1 MEYNSQKRIN
11 NKCFNTWKM
20 LGLTPKRNISYNCKW
35 RSHGAKIQT
44 FMRWEPSH
52 SRHLAGRTLK
62 VCPIPPHTHAPTLP
76 RTRACTHALTPQACT
91 CTAHMH
97 ISTHT
102 HPTHAHPCTHIPHIH
117 THMHT
122 HPTQAH
128 PCTCMHTQLVSKTTR
143 LNGSK
148 HMRNPNEL
156 ISKLPGKDSHAK
168 HNRCRFTQLVQETH
182 WTNK

>member
-102 HPTHAHPCTHIPHIH
+102 HPPHACTCTP
-117 THMHT
+117 MHT
-122 HPTQAH
+122 HPTHTHTHAH
-128 PCTCMHTQLVSKTTR
+128 APHTGTSMHMHAHTASQQNHKTQWIKAYEE
-143 LNGSK
+143 
-148 HMRNPNEL
+148 P
-156 ISKLPGKDSHAK
+156 
-168 HNRCRFTQLVQETH
+168 
-182 WTNK
+182 